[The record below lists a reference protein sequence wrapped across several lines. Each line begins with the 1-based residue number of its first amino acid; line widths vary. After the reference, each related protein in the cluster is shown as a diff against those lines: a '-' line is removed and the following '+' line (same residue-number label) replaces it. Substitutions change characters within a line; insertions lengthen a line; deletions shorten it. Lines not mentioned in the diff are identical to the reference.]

1 MIRCAIW
8 YYLCNLKN
16 VKSARG
22 RVLLLVKFTFYL
34 LKITLLHG
42 CFSRFLKL
50 QMVPHRAKKHHVCR
64 RSFQPLIIR
73 YFFTRLNFQFALGS
87 VNERQNNKF
96 AMNDIF
102 AFVANLMLR
111 QIYNSLALKSCKI
124 LPVTSDLEFNCKK
137 IRNNILKYV
146 RCVEKEVACI
156 LKRRLT
162 RGNRAYL

>member
-1 MIRCAIW
+1 
-8 YYLCNLKN
+8 
-16 VKSARG
+16 
-22 RVLLLVKFTFYL
+22 
-34 LKITLLHG
+34 
-42 CFSRFLKL
+42 
-50 QMVPHRAKKHHVCR
+50 MVPHRAKKHHVCR
-64 RSFQPLIIR
+64 RNFQPLIIR

-87 VNERQNNKF
+87 VNERRNNKF

-111 QIYNSLALKSCKI
+111 QIYNSLALKPCKI

-137 IRNNILKYV
+137 IRNDILKYV
-146 RCVEKEVACI
+146 RWVEKEVASI